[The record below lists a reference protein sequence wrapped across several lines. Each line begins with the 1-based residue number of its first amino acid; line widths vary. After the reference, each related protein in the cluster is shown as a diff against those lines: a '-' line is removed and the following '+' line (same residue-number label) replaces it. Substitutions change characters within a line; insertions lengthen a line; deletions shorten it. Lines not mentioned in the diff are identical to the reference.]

1 MSIVHGGWCD
11 VQIFQHGKLVV
22 HGPDDLLQIRNR
34 HPKAYALHA
43 ITVLE
48 GKHDSSFVF
57 CGEIPIFVIMVNDE
71 GKRRGMGQHFCHGR
85 AT

>member
-11 VQIFQHGKLVV
+11 TQVFQHGKLVV
-22 HGPDDLLQIRNR
+22 HGLDDLLQTRNR

-48 GKHDSSFVF
+48 GNHYSCFVL
-57 CGEIPIFVIMVNDE
+57 CGEILIFVIEVDDE
-71 GKRRGMGQHFCHGR
+71 GKGRGMC
-85 AT
+85 